1 MEGPAVV
8 YRANCGAQK
17 FNVLKIPPQQ
27 HAM

>member
-8 YRANCGAQK
+8 YGANCGAQK
-17 FNVLKIPPQQ
+17 CNVFKIPPQQ

>member
-8 YRANCGAQK
+8 YGANCGAQK
-17 FNVLKIPPQQ
+17 FYVLKIPPQQ